1 MTVVDP
7 DRWRRLQAILEEALT
22 LPHDERERLLDHAC
36 ADDPQLRAAI
46 ERVLRA
52 DAAPGGVLDTPS
64 GVFLD
69 GILRDIQE
77 DPPTQDEAPSR
88 LADGGERAWRGE
100 FLPGTIL
107 ARRYRIV
114 SLLGRGGMGEV
125 YRADDLRLG
134 QAVALKFV
142 ARDLLGNPEY
152 VRRLTEEVK
161 LARRVSHPNVC
172 RVYDVGDAEGRQFF
186 SMEYVDGED
195 LTSLAKRIGLVPHA
209 KALDI
214 ARQLC
219 AGLEAAHRQGVLHR
233 DLKPANVMLDGRG
246 QARITDFGVAIAR
259 ERLGGA
265 ETRAGTLAY
274 MAPEQLEGRPSTVRS
289 DLYALGLVLYELFTG
304 TRPSHAG
311 TQQDLQRYREGS
323 PATAPSRAIDSLD
336 PTIERTIR
344 SCLERDPELRPVS
357 ASAVAAALPGG
368 DPIRAALAAGITPS
382 PDLVATSGADA
393 ALSSAM
399 AATVLLST
407 IVLLAVL
414 LLLSDRV
421 SVLGWSPL
429 NRSPDALEE
438 HARETIERLGYDSK
452 PVDRISDFH
461 FLNPAYV
468 SYVRRED
475 DSPDRWRHLR
485 DPGQIPTYFSY
496 RQALEY
502 LKPLDWA
509 GRVESFDPPPAPGD
523 IVMTTDLRGRLI
535 YFQAMTSDADVPTEL
550 ILPPDW
556 SALFREAGLDLA
568 RFRTAAPTRNPAVAA
583 DVRAAWLGVLADFG
597 NYPVRVE
604 AAAHRGRPVFFELVV
619 PWDPYWDPSLRPEPI
634 SPTRVPAAVHFL
646 VIVLALSTVGVL
658 VVRNWLNRRG
668 DRHGAFRL
676 AAFIFC
682 VRFSIWTVGG
692 HHVPSF
698 WDEAQMLVGILGV
711 SLLDAAVTWC
721 YYIALEPHARR
732 LFPHLLISWTRI
744 LRGHVRDRLVGRDV
758 LYGTGLGTAAIL
770 CWAQLHVLIPH
781 ALALKAP
788 PPPVLHGLHFA
799 YSLWL
804 APPAS
809 HTMLGGRYVLGAVP
823 AMALFAFGFG
833 FSLFVVQLCL
843 RLALRKQWAANMMFV
858 ALISVLGWPT
868 DFSNLTAIGIAC
880 TAAGAVFMLWAFRFG
895 LVSLLVVWFCLGVWM
910 HFPVTMRIDAPF
922 FEAGLVGVLLIVGLA
937 LYGALTAAPPRF
949 RSAQA

>member
-421 SVLGWSPL
+421 SVLG
-429 NRSPDALEE
+429 RSHRDAFRGLS
-438 HARETIERLGYDSK
+438 APSGKL
-452 PVDRISDFH
+452 
-461 FLNPAYV
+461 
-468 SYVRRED
+468 
-475 DSPDRWRHLR
+475 
-485 DPGQIPTYFSY
+485 
-496 RQALEY
+496 
-502 LKPLDWA
+502 
-509 GRVESFDPPPAPGD
+509 RVEQQTA
-523 IVMTTDLRGRLI
+523 VR
-535 YFQAMTSDADVPTEL
+535 TEL
-550 ILPPDW
+550 DDQRGDVHETLLRRLNGP
-556 SALFREAGLDLA
+556 REND
-568 RFRTAAPTRNPAVAA
+568 RS
-583 DVRAAWLGVLADFG
+583 VRCGRHSAAWI
-597 NYPVRVE
+597 
-604 AAAHRGRPVFFELVV
+604 H
-619 PWDPYWDPSLRPEPI
+619 
-634 SPTRVPAAVHFL
+634 
-646 VIVLALSTVGVL
+646 
-658 VVRNWLNRRG
+658 
-668 DRHGAFRL
+668 
-676 AAFIFC
+676 
-682 VRFSIWTVGG
+682 
-692 HHVPSF
+692 
-698 WDEAQMLVGILGV
+698 
-711 SLLDAAVTWC
+711 
-721 YYIALEPHARR
+721 
-732 LFPHLLISWTRI
+732 
-744 LRGHVRDRLVGRDV
+744 DV
-758 LYGTGLGTAAIL
+758 
-770 CWAQLHVLIPH
+770 
-781 ALALKAP
+781 
-788 PPPVLHGLHFA
+788 
-799 YSLWL
+799 
-804 APPAS
+804 
-809 HTMLGGRYVLGAVP
+809 
-823 AMALFAFGFG
+823 
-833 FSLFVVQLCL
+833 
-843 RLALRKQWAANMMFV
+843 
-858 ALISVLGWPT
+858 
-868 DFSNLTAIGIAC
+868 
-880 TAAGAVFMLWAFRFG
+880 AGAVGPLPHEAAIGCDFEYVEVADLIRARRR
-895 LVSLLVVWFCLGVWM
+895 SRRIHASIRCDSNRIPSCSIRDCLP
-910 HFPVTMRIDAPF
+910 H
-922 FEAGLVGVLLIVGLA
+922 
-937 LYGALTAAPPRF
+937 
-949 RSAQA
+949 